1 MLKPIRIFFP
11 QRILI
16 ALRPT
21 EHVTFDTRYTI
32 EVEEGGF
39 VRADIH
45 WDDALSLEML
55 CYCLMDAYLTRYA
68 LYSYGYEAPNQLKS
82 WVVTALAMQ
91 TYMSLRPAAYI
102 AWQENQK
109 SQGVPGGPSLVESA
123 LEVRERDELLLS
135 RLPFWLHYALKVDQI
150 PQEDLV
156 DLYELAIA
164 GKNVQQRLIDL
175 IQPTEPDADPLPLH
189 VWWTS
194 SLQGILGSRLERY
207 ETMEVSRAWLTR
219 LAQFDDFRK
228 AGGELQS
235 IRDLWKLRED
245 PMLRETLEARRE
257 LILLHLDEVNPAYF
271 NAAVSLGK
279 LYDRALDAEYAHEY
293 LFALTGYLG
302 DIEDTKRMEQQV
314 NAALD
319 TL

>member
-1 MLKPIRIFFP
+1 M
-11 QRILI
+11 
-16 ALRPT
+16 
-21 EHVTFDTRYTI
+21 
-32 EVEEGGF
+32 
-39 VRADIH
+39 
-45 WDDALSLEML
+45 
-55 CYCLMDAYLTRYA
+55 
-68 LYSYGYEAPNQLKS
+68 
-82 WVVTALAMQ
+82 
-91 TYMSLRPAAYI
+91 
-102 AWQENQK
+102 
-109 SQGVPGGPSLVESA
+109 ESA